1 VRFGHQNQGGSR
13 AGISQIQ
20 VKTKTLNFKYN
31 KCHESEQKAQKA
43 ANGAKSAEFCRKS
56 AEFAEFESIF
66 PNFRDE
72 RTKSFPL

>member
-1 VRFGHQNQGGSR
+1 M
-13 AGISQIQ
+13 
-20 VKTKTLNFKYN
+20 LNITNAMNPSK
-31 KCHESEQKAQKA
+31 KHERQR
-43 ANGAKSAEFCRKS
+43 NGAKSAEFCRKS